1 MKPDIKAD
9 IEGKSRP
16 LRDGG
21 EDVGKMEPMRIGE
34 GSRHRPRLLE
44 LCAEV
49 VAKSGGFRGAVP
61 DGMVAPL
68 SDLTRAMNC
77 YYSNRMEGSPTSLVE
92 IDRAL
97 HDKLES
103 DERRDWQREALAHI
117 EVQRWLDGGALTGA
131 AATIEG
137 LREIHRRFCAALPAS
152 FLNVENSDTGE
163 VKRVAPGEFRRHDV
177 QVGRHIAPSPGAV
190 PRFMARFQEGCAG
203 MGKLDLLLNAAATHH
218 RLVWIH
224 PFLDGNGRVARLMS
238 HAVLRDALDSG
249 GIWSVTRGLGRNER
263 KYKVLLSN
271 CDLSRRNDLD
281 GRGNLSEEE
290 LVKFTEFFLGACLD
304 QIAFMERSVHPERL
318 PRLGARWAQSEI
330 SRGDLPRGAD
340 ALLEELLRF
349 GELPRGKAAK
359 ILDVTDRQA
368 RRVMSAL
375 TKRGVAAAETSRAPL
390 RPAFPLGI
398 VSEWMPGIAL
408 EPEAAPE

>member
-9 IEGKSRP
+9 IVGESRP

-21 EDVGKMEPMRIGE
+21 EHLDKMEPMRIGE
-34 GSRHRPRLLE
+34 DSRHRPRLLE

-49 VAKSGGFRGAVP
+49 MAKAGGFRGAVP

-77 YYSNRMEGSPTSLVE
+77 YYSNRMEGSPTSPVE

-97 HDKLES
+97 HALPGNLES
-103 DERRDWQREALAHI
+103 GERSDWEQEALAHI

-163 VKRVAPGEFRRHDV
+163 VKRVAPGEFRRHGV
-177 QVGRHIAPSPGAV
+177 QVGRHIAPSPGSV

-203 MGKLDLLLNAAATHH
+203 MGKLDSLLNAAAAHH
-218 RLVWIH
+218 RLAWIH

-249 GIWSVTRGLGRNER
+249 GIWSVTRGLGRDEW
-263 KYKVLLSN
+263 KYKILLGD
-271 CDLSRRNDLD
+271 CDLPRRNDCD
-281 GRGNLSEEE
+281 GRGNLSEEA

-318 PRLGARWAQSEI
+318 PRRGAEWARGEI

-340 ALLEELLRF
+340 ALLEELLRL
-349 GELPRGKAAK
+349 GELPRGKAEK
-359 ILDVTDRQA
+359 ILSVTDRQA

-375 TKRGVAAAETSRAPL
+375 TERGVAAAKSSRAPL
-390 RPAFPLGI
+390 HPAFPLVI
-398 VSEWMPGIAL
+398 ASEWMPGIF
-408 EPEAAPE
+408 PE